1 MRMKGIGIMTNA
13 MNPSNVDAHCG
24 FSFSYICVANNGNAA
39 PARLRKTVL
48 DARAEAATKVY
59 ESMI

>member
-1 MRMKGIGIMTNA
+1 MGIMASA
-13 MNPSNVDAHCG
+13 MNPSSDDAHRG
-24 FSFSYICVANNGNAA
+24 FSLLYICVANNGNAA

-59 ESMI
+59 ESII